1 MPAALIA
8 VVAVALLT
16 ATGLSVATVLLRSPA
31 EVVLATFVLGFAEV
45 VALVLVLSP
54 LGAVRREALIAAM
67 VVVFAAAGT
76 FWWRS
81 GRPLPSV
88 DLSRLRGSAPLAVLG
103 IVFAGTLAYVVALAV
118 GTPPNTWDSLVY
130 HLARAAFWRQ
140 EGGAGY
146 IEDAYDGRLNANPPN
161 GELALTFVLELARD
175 ERLAGFV
182 QLFAALACAVAVFA
196 LARRIGLSAREAA
209 FGSLLFLTLPIVVLQ
224 SSTTQNDLVVAA
236 MLLAATVFVGA
247 ESRRTLALCG
257 LAVALAMG
265 TKVTAVFA
273 LPVLCAVALLSPPKA
288 ARADRIAALGVGA
301 LAGSYWYV
309 VNLVETG
316 RFLGRRPDTEL
327 LALGDLEENVLAA
340 FARVL
345 DAFDLS
351 GAEGTSKFV
360 LPTLLDSDVLAYV
373 VAAVVLC
380 GSLLLVSLFTSRTG
394 RDVAFA
400 AGGLALLPLAIA
412 PAGYVL
418 WRVFAKVHDVV
429 GGPGEPLPAGEWPP
443 QTTASETL
451 SWFGPLGPAI
461 VAGAAAAGFAL
472 YRRVSGGFVIL
483 VLAAAPLTWL
493 VLFSL
498 AIGYDVW
505 QGRFFVYPL
514 ALSASLAGIALRVA
528 PVAWAAVAVAAAT
541 VTLSL
546 VNSLEKPSGVEL
558 FADRSTHSI
567 WGMERWEVQSLP
579 RPETAPVLRFLEE
592 RVPEQDA
599 IALGLG
605 ENDFGFPAFG
615 PRLERDVVLV
625 PIGSGALDVS
635 TAWLVSSPD
644 RTTEID
650 RSCWAEAFASEGG
663 TVFRRQEACA

>member
-8 VVAVALLT
+8 VVAVALVA

-54 LGAVRREALIAAM
+54 LGAVRREALVAAM
-67 VVVFAAAGT
+67 VMVFAAAGA

-88 DLSRLRGSAPLAVLG
+88 DLSRLRGSPPLVVLG
-103 IVFAGTLAYVVALAV
+103 IVVAGTLAYVVALV
-118 GTPPNTWDSLVY
+118 IGTAPNTWDSLVY

-182 QLFAALACAVAVFA
+182 QLFAALACAVAVLA

-236 MLLAATVFVGA
+236 MLLAATVFVAA
-247 ESRRTLALCG
+247 ESRWTLTLCG

-288 ARADRIAALGVGA
+288 ARAARIATLGVGA

-351 GAEGTSKFV
+351 GAEG
-360 LPTLLDSDVLAYV
+360 
-373 VAAVVLC
+373 
-380 GSLLLVSLFTSRTG
+380 
-394 RDVAFA
+394 
-400 AGGLALLPLAIA
+400 
-412 PAGYVL
+412 
-418 WRVFAKVHDVV
+418 
-429 GGPGEPLPAGEWPP
+429 
-443 QTTASETL
+443 
-451 SWFGPLGPAI
+451 
-461 VAGAAAAGFAL
+461 
-472 YRRVSGGFVIL
+472 
-483 VLAAAPLTWL
+483 
-493 VLFSL
+493 
-498 AIGYDVW
+498 
-505 QGRFFVYPL
+505 
-514 ALSASLAGIALRVA
+514 
-528 PVAWAAVAVAAAT
+528 
-541 VTLSL
+541 
-546 VNSLEKPSGVEL
+546 
-558 FADRSTHSI
+558 
-567 WGMERWEVQSLP
+567 
-579 RPETAPVLRFLEE
+579 
-592 RVPEQDA
+592 
-599 IALGLG
+599 
-605 ENDFGFPAFG
+605 
-615 PRLERDVVLV
+615 
-625 PIGSGALDVS
+625 
-635 TAWLVSSPD
+635 
-644 RTTEID
+644 
-650 RSCWAEAFASEGG
+650 
-663 TVFRRQEACA
+663 